1 MRNVRQSRIVG
12 GVEAQRD
19 AFLWAVALTFM
30 DGAGRQQYC
39 GGALIADQ
47 WVLTA
52 AHCDVFLTDEA
63 VIGRHDLRT
72 QEGEVIGVSMWIPH
86 QGYDASRSDSENDI
100 ALVKLAKVPAQAHVP
115 LDPGGSTLAQ
125 PPTKATVVGWG
136 RLKEGGAASPTL
148 QKVEVPLITNAAC
161 KQRYTGVFQIADS
174 MVCAEFPGGRKDSCQ
189 GDSGGPLLAPENES
203 WRQIG
208 VVSFGEGCARDK
220 KPRVCT
226 RGSPTSRTGS
236 TTPCRRTE
244 ETACVSPC
252 AGSSWV

>member
-72 QEGEVIGVSMWIPH
+72 QEGEVIGVSMWIP
-86 QGYDASRSDSENDI
+86 A
-100 ALVKLAKVPAQAHVP
+100 
-115 LDPGGSTLAQ
+115 PGL
-125 PPTKATVVGWG
+125 
-136 RLKEGGAASPTL
+136 
-148 QKVEVPLITNAAC
+148 
-161 KQRYTGVFQIADS
+161 
-174 MVCAEFPGGRKDSCQ
+174 
-189 GDSGGPLLAPENES
+189 
-203 WRQIG
+203 
-208 VVSFGEGCARDK
+208 
-220 KPRVCT
+220 
-226 RGSPTSRTGS
+226 
-236 TTPCRRTE
+236 
-244 ETACVSPC
+244 
-252 AGSSWV
+252 